1 MQIEIT
7 DLSKLTEFKS
17 LGVNNK
23 KTQII
28 LSETKRNYKN
38 YINSLKYRYNGKNPY
53 LPNYVVTKNGEIYKI
68 LENYEYSNFMNNETI
83 DKKSINIV
91 LENFG
96 WLRKNP
102 LDDTYLNYVGDIYKG
117 DTYEKKW
124 RDFVYWD
131 KYGEKQLLS
140 LSELVK
146 NICEN
151 MNIKKEC
158 VGTNVR
164 YDEVVNYEGIVSKSN
179 FDFIYKD
186 INPSFDFKLLNK
198 QLKNESI

>member
-17 LGVNNK
+17 LGVNHK